1 MTTHPYRDAT
11 RPVDERV
18 DDLLSRMTLAEK
30 AGQLTQFF
38 YLGISEVPADLDL
51 DSLPVEHRAYVQQ
64 PAMVTAGVSAG
75 TVGSVL
81 FVKDVALANSLQRR
95 GAELVGDEPREA

>member
-18 DDLLSRMTLAEK
+18 DDLLGRMTLAEK

-38 YLGISEVPADLDL
+38 YCALHPA
-51 DSLPVEHRAYVQQ
+51 R
-64 PAMVTAGVSAG
+64 
-75 TVGSVL
+75 
-81 FVKDVALANSLQRR
+81 
-95 GAELVGDEPREA
+95 